1 MATPGYFRTQ
11 TNRTLEQGKMPNLSH
26 DLESYRAYQWEVVIE
41 TGVPG
46 DTSKLTLAAKQVS
59 QIEFGVDP
67 IDVPRVNDTFTYP
80 GKYQKQPVTITF
92 DNLVQGQLAEQLYDW
107 MSTVYDPITG
117 AHTPQFLRGVGEFKK
132 NIKLYQLDNT
142 GTPVK
147 HIELK
152 GAFPTNWRAGE
163 FNYST
168 NDFHLIE
175 MNISFDFLVQHA
187 GL

>member
-1 MATPGYFRTQ
+1 MATPGYYALQ
-11 TNRTLEQGKMPNLSH
+11 TNRTLVKGKHPNLSH

-59 QIEFGVDP
+59 QISVNLDT
-67 IDVPRVNDTFTYP
+67 IQARRVNDPFHYP
-80 GKYQKQPVTITF
+80 GQVNYEPVTITF
-92 DNLVQGQLAEQLYDW
+92 DNLVQGQVAEQLYDW
-107 MSTVYDPITG
+107 LSTVYDPITG
-117 AHTPQFLRGVGEFKK
+117 VYTPQFLRGIGEFKK
-132 NIKLYQLDNT
+132 DIQLYQLDNA
-142 GTPVK
+142 GVPVK

-152 GAFPTNWRAGE
+152 AAYPTMWRAGE

-168 NDFHLIE
+168 NDFHVMEVTLQP
-175 MNISFDFLVQHA
+175 DFIIQNA